1 MNPPDD
7 EHLDSLLT
15 RAVEALEPCPPGLV
29 GRIESRLRR
38 RRARRAAAGAA
49 LAAALLLAA
58 GSYVFWPDAQLADRQ
73 DEPKNDSTI
82 ADAAIGEP
90 RIEPDSPS
98 IENNGASPPHSRDT
112 TGSEPKA
119 KVRLAAGFIGEPLE
133 SSNPRIT
140 ILWVY
145 PASRTDDAQGFPES
159 RSPSNPPAPEA
170 RVAKLASGR
179 GSADSIVN

>member
-29 GRIESRLRR
+29 GRIENRLCRR
-38 RRARRAAAGAA
+38 RGMRRAAAGAA
-49 LAAALLLAA
+49 LAAAILLLA
-58 GSYVFWPDAQLADRQ
+58 GSYLLWPDAQLADRQ
-73 DEPKNDSTI
+73 GEPKSDSAI
-82 ADAAIGEP
+82 AEISEP
-90 RIEPDSPS
+90 QIEPDSSS
-98 IENNGASPPHSRDT
+98 IENNGAGPVDSRNT
-112 TGSEPKA
+112 AGSEPKV

-145 PASRTDDAQGFPES
+145 SASKPGDAAGPAG
-159 RSPSNPPAPEA
+159 
-170 RVAKLASGR
+170 
-179 GSADSIVN
+179 